1 MELTRGSISRNAI
14 GAFVVVLFTW
24 SSSVAA
30 SDDAYLKMLEGEA
43 EDLQLD
49 QSGQLKNEPSVE
61 NSSSDTV
68 NETDWKWEGDL
79 LADSLPKDMAQ
90 DEFAAVLK
98 QNFYGTFVFF
108 RKLNS
113 VDQQTVYYHYSKS
126 DNPNLDSIRE
136 HILSLLKK

>member
-1 MELTRGSISRNAI
+1 MELTTGSTSRKAI
-14 GAFVVVLFTW
+14 RAFVVVLLTW
-24 SSSVAA
+24 SASVAA

-49 QSGQLKNEPSVE
+49 QSGQLKNEPSAD

-79 LADSLPKDMAQ
+79 LADSLPKGMAQ

-98 QNFYGTFVFF
+98 QSFYGTFVFF

>member
-79 LADSLPKDMAQ
+79 LADSLPKGMPQ